1 MVRAQIQLAMLY
13 RDGDGGPQDKT
24 EAARWFRKAAEQ
36 GAAAAQNEMGVLYWR
51 GEGVDQDRV
60 KAGTWFERAAA
71 SGSEDAETNLGWF
84 YLDDSQGV
92 YSATSDEE
100 AALLDRYAGSREK
113 AFQWFCKAAT
123 QEMPVPSSRW
133 ARPTGTVPVP
143 G

>member
-1 MVRAQIQLAMLY
+1 
-13 RDGDGGPQDKT
+13 
-24 EAARWFRKAAEQ
+24 
-36 GAAAAQNEMGVLYWR
+36 MGVLYWR

-100 AALLDRYAGSREK
+100 AALLDRYAGSRERPSTGS
-113 AFQWFCKAAT
+113 ARLRPR
-123 QEMPVPSSRW
+123 EMPVPSSRW